1 MSEGIPWQ
9 INGSGIEDLKIPEKV
24 WIAGILASTIAV
36 LLISVYCLSN
46 GITTI
51 FMHLYYFPLILITYH
66 YRSRG
71 FSLAALLSAS
81 YLGLVYYFQAGQL
94 DVVIGAWARF
104 FVFIGIAGVIAFFSE
119 RLAEGRSELAELS
132 HRYHNLFENMMEG
145 FAYCRMI
152 YDAEGRPADWLYLN
166 VNPAFEQ
173 LTGLKDIIGKRV
185 LEAIPDIRKLTP
197 ELFDTYGRV
206 ASTGTPET
214 FEIDFTPLN
223 MWLRVSVFSPE
234 KGYFV
239 AVFEDIT
246 QRKKTEESLLQ
257 SEKRYRDL
265 FEINNAVMLIID
277 QGTGKIIGANT
288 AASRFY
294 GYSRE
299 ELTGMPI
306 TQINTADPDQIQEDM
321 SHAAA
326 SQGMIFQFSHRKKNG
341 EIRDVQV
348 FSSPIVLGDQHLLHS
363 IVQDITDQ
371 KRAENALQQTNKKL
385 NLLSG
390 ITRHDIINQ
399 IFTLKGYLALS
410 KKSLGNP
417 EQLSEYISKEE
428 RVAATIERQIA
439 FTKEYQDL
447 GVKEPVWQ
455 SIETCMKNAVLSL
468 PLRDIRVNILTADLE
483 VYADPLLEKVFYNL
497 TDNALR
503 YGGPSMKTIKVSV
516 HESEESIVIRF
527 EDDGAGISSDDKKR
541 LFERGFGRNT
551 GLGLFLSREI
561 LAITGSTITET
572 GESGTG
578 ARFEI
583 TVPAGMWRMA
593 AEK

>member
-503 YGGPSMKTIKVSV
+503 YGGPSMKTITVSV